1 MENIKIRSFHEND
14 FEAVQLLNE
23 KEGWSG
29 LVERKEETLCS
40 WLNSE
45 PALIATDGEG
55 IVGFLRGLTDSN
67 VTLYICELLIKESHR
82 GRGIGEQL
90 VRVAHECYPSTRV
103 EMLATSDSQGYYEKR
118 GYRSFYGFRKAAEEM

>member
-1 MENIKIRSFHEND
+1 METIKIRSFHEND
-14 FEAVQLLNE
+14 FDAVQLLNE

-29 LVERKEETLCS
+29 LVEHGQETLCS

-45 PALIATDGEG
+45 PALIAMDGDE
-55 IVGFLRGLTDSN
+55 IVGYLRGLTDGN

-82 GRGIGEQL
+82 GRGIGEHLMQ
-90 VRVAHECYPSTRV
+90 VAHECYPSTRV
-103 EMLATSDSQGYYEKR
+103 EMLATSSSQGYYEKR